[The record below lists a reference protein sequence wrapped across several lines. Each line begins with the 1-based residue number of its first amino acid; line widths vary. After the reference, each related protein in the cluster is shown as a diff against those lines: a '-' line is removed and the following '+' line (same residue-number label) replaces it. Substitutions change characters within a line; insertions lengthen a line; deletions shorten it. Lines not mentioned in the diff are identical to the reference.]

1 MGEWIRSTKE
11 CTFDALPASIRT
23 EIQTHLEIFNLGLIT
38 RNYTMCIETMSEK
51 KKKGLFSGGGNK
63 LLNLYVILT
72 PTWLIWVTSGDK
84 SGIGVLSAQLK
95 DLNITDFKDT
105 PEFKI
110 LNDTGLYVTGIF
122 TGRVGM
128 HGDPRVS
135 SFIGLGE
142 EPAAIQFKE
151 RLMQGFQSSRII

>member
-1 MGEWIRSTKE
+1 MYRDH
-11 CTFDALPASIRT
+11 FR
-23 EIQTHLEIFNLGLIT
+23 
-38 RNYTMCIETMSEK
+38 EK
-51 KKKGLFSGGGNK
+51 KKGIFSGGGNK
-63 LLNLYVILT
+63 SLNLDVILT
-72 PTWLIWVTSGDK
+72 PTWLVWATSGDK
-84 SGIGVLSAQLK
+84 SGIGVLSASLK

-142 EPAAIQFKE
+142 KSAAIHFKE
-151 RLMQGFQSSRII
+151 RLMQAFESSRKI